1 MSQVEVNLV
10 RGLARYRYVSNP
22 STGDLT
28 DSVLSKRARTSLS
41 SQVVAGRLLI
51 SFPTNS
57 LMKALSFRL
66 VTVRVRC
73 KKDVRWHEVG
83 ASAWSVH
90 ASQAEQIIPPP
101 VYLLDDILLRVRPGA
116 VIILSSSGPDI
127 VLQYFNALVYLGRH
141 QPLLAVTFA
150 MFHLEAG

>member
-1 MSQVEVNLV
+1 M
-10 RGLARYRYVSNP
+10 
-22 STGDLT
+22 
-28 DSVLSKRARTSLS
+28 LSKRARTSLS

-57 LMKALSFRL
+57 LMKGLSFRL

-73 KKDVRWHEVG
+73 KKDDRWHEVG

-90 ASQAEQIIPPP
+90 ASQAEPPP
-101 VYLLDDILLRVRPGA
+101 VYLLDILLRVRPGA
-116 VIILSSSGPDI
+116 VIMLSSSGPDI

-141 QPLLAVTFA
+141 QSLLAVTFT